1 MDDKTIIEEAIRL
14 VDDGVFVTLPVNG
27 TSMLPFIIGGKER
40 VVLGQPTSFAVGDV
54 VLAWVDGYRYVVH
67 RILSIDGDYV
77 VLMGDGNIRGVE
89 HCLRKD
95 VRARVSHVVDVK
107 GRRYDLYCPWRICAS
122 RLWTALRPIRRYLLF
137 IFKRVFRYK

>member
-14 VDDGVFVTLPVNG
+14 VDEDVCVTLPVSG

-40 VVLGQPTSFAVGDV
+40 VVLGRPTSFAVGDV

-67 RILSIDGDYV
+67 RILSIDGDRV

-89 HCLRKD
+89 HCQRKD
-95 VRARVSHVVDVK
+95 VKARVSHVVDGK
-107 GRRYDLYCPWRICAS
+107 GRRYDLYSPWRMCAS
-122 RLWTALRPIRRYLLF
+122 RLWTAFRPIRRYLLF
-137 IFKRVFRYK
+137 IIKRVCRYK